1 MTETVKKVKSTK
13 SASDATSKAALV
25 DMAAT
30 VYDQKGKETGKIT
43 LPEAV
48 FGVKWNA
55 DLVHQTVEAIR
66 ANLRTPVA
74 HTKSRG
80 EVSGGGKKPWRQKG
94 TGRARHGSSRSPIW
108 RGGGVAHGPRNDKV
122 YAKKVNKKMRAKAL
136 YTILSKKFRTGEV
149 LFVDALSF
157 AEPKTKDAKAVIS
170 AFAGIKGYG
179 TIATKR
185 TNTTLVAL
193 SGRNIGAEKSFKNFG
208 NMEVMQVKDLNPYA
222 VLSYKYLVIE
232 SPETSV
238 KTLASRMAKKTA

>member
-108 RGGGVAHGPRNDKV
+108 RGGGVAHGPRNDK
-122 YAKKVNKKMRAKAL
+122 
-136 YTILSKKFRTGEV
+136 
-149 LFVDALSF
+149 
-157 AEPKTKDAKAVIS
+157 
-170 AFAGIKGYG
+170 
-179 TIATKR
+179 
-185 TNTTLVAL
+185 
-193 SGRNIGAEKSFKNFG
+193 
-208 NMEVMQVKDLNPYA
+208 
-222 VLSYKYLVIE
+222 
-232 SPETSV
+232 
-238 KTLASRMAKKTA
+238 